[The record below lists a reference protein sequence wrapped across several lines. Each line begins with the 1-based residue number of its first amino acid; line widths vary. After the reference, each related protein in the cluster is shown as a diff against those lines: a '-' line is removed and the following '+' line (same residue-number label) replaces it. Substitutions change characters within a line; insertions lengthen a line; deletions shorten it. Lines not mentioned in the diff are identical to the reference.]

1 MPKKGREDQRPY
13 CFVSYSTREAHVKL
27 LIDCLRMVF
36 TPHFEL
42 KLTPPALESGA
53 SQLGQIVK
61 LIEGCTFAVVVLDGL
76 RPNVV
81 FEYGILH
88 ALNKPVLLFKEADA
102 QVDLSSLLEDLPGLP
117 KVDLK
122 VDSQFSDVKD
132 VHQATWT
139 RFEIL
144 ATVKLILAEY
154 RKKSGEIQGYIEIRE
169 PSYVRED

>member
-1 MPKKGREDQRPY
+1 MPKKRREDQRPY

-88 ALNKPVLLFKEADA
+88 ALNKPVLLFK
-102 QVDLSSLLEDLPGLP
+102 
-117 KVDLK
+117 
-122 VDSQFSDVKD
+122 
-132 VHQATWT
+132 
-139 RFEIL
+139 
-144 ATVKLILAEY
+144 
-154 RKKSGEIQGYIEIRE
+154 
-169 PSYVRED
+169 